1 MPQFKFSTKAG
12 TLEQLAPK
20 LKHSSIP
27 PFMHF
32 TVGEW
37 KKDRKKVVEQIQSH
51 FHSLVAVRSS
61 ALNEDSHKASL
72 AGYFHSMLDVDAK
85 SEAAIAKAVDS
96 VIASYSS
103 KGENN
108 QRNQVLVQEQV
119 QGVQMSGVIFTRDL
133 ESGAPYYLVNYDD
146 KSGRTDIITSGA
158 GGPQKIFTYCKL
170 FSRVPSDKL
179 MAQVIAG
186 AREIEKATGHDAL
199 DIEFVMARDKLHTL
213 QVRPIAVKEQQA
225 CNEKAFKDTL
235 EHVKQFIVSNN
246 RPFPNLAGS
255 NVAYG
260 IMPDWNP
267 AEIIGVDPKPLAFSL
282 YRHLITDTVWPQA
295 RKEVGYRDIGYQPG
309 IVSLAGKPYV
319 DIRMSF
325 NTFLPATVSKPTA
338 EKLVNFYLR
347 KLRRYQDYHDKVE
360 FKVAYTCYILD
371 YDEIEKEMAA
381 EGFTKAEISEMKR
394 SLFTLTDDILAE
406 RVTSI
411 DAEMQLTG
419 ELRARREKLLQS
431 DIPVLAKIAQ
441 LGHDCKL
448 YGTLP
453 FSKLARFGFISANM
467 MRSLLRKK
475 IITQDEYDRFFA
487 SIKTVATDFLDEL
500 AELKRGKITKAAFME
515 SYGHLRPGTYDLC
528 SRTYAEAFGQYIDLK
543 NFVEPVRE
551 AKAYDLS
558 DSTKR
563 KIDAE
568 LKRHGFSIHAGQL
581 LSFVRKSTMAR
592 EECKLEFTKNL
603 SLMLPYMHEYFSKH
617 GISREDA
624 AFLTMDD
631 VLEFSHSS
639 FTHDFIDALKAKI
652 GSNRRKYELMKQFTF
667 PPLIFLDRSVE
678 YFTSTHMMPN
688 YVTQKTVTAEVAY
701 VNSALAKPASL
712 KGKIVLIENA
722 DPGYD
727 WLFSHGIA
735 GLITEFGGAASHMTI
750 RAAEFKLPAAI
761 GCGPTLFNFV
771 KGCRNVELNCASKSI
786 KAII

>member
-1 MPQFKFSTKAG
+1 MAAFHFSTKAG

-27 PFMHF
+27 PFLHF

-37 KKDRKKVVEQIQSH
+37 ETGKAGIIRQIQAK
-51 FHSLVAVRSS
+51 FNSLVAIRSS
-61 ALNEDSHKASL
+61 ALNEDAAEGSM
-72 AGYFHSMLDVDAK
+72 AGYFHSALDVDAR
-85 SEAAIAKAVDS
+85 SAAAIAKAVEQ
-96 VIASYSS
+96 VIASYESR
-103 KGENN
+103 KGAN
-108 QRNQVLVQEQV
+108 RKNQVLVQEQV

-133 ESGAPYYLVNYDD
+133 EGGAPYYLVNYDD
-146 KSGRTDIITSGA
+146 NSGRTDIITSGA

-179 MAQVIAG
+179 MARLIAG
-186 AREIEKATGHDAL
+186 AREIEKATGNDAL
-199 DIEFVMARDKLHTL
+199 DIEFVIAGDRLHTL
-213 QVRPIAVKEQQA
+213 QVRPIAVKEVA
-225 CNEKAFKDTL
+225 PCPEKEFKDTL
-235 EHVKQFIVSNN
+235 EHVKQFIVSND

-282 YRHLITDTVWPQA
+282 YRHLITDSVWPQA
-295 RKEVGYRDIGYQPG
+295 RREVGYRDIGYQPG

-325 NTFLPATVSKPTA
+325 NTFLPASVSQPTA

-347 KLRRYQDYHDKVE
+347 KLRRFQDFHDKVE

-371 YDEIEKEMAA
+371 YEEIEKEMAA
-381 EGFTKAEISEMKR
+381 EGFTKAEIAEMKA
-394 SLFTLTDDILAE
+394 SLFKLTDDILAE
-406 RVTSI
+406 RVTSLA
-411 DAEMQLTG
+411 AEMRLTE
-419 ELRARREKLLQS
+419 ELRARREKLLKS

-441 LGHDCKL
+441 LGHDCRL

-453 FSKLARFGFISANM
+453 FSKLARFAFISANM
-467 MRSLLRKK
+467 MRSLLRKG

-487 SIKTVATDFLDEL
+487 SIKTVATDFLDRL
-500 AELKRGKITKAAFME
+500 AELKRGKITRAQFLHD
-515 SYGHLRPGTYDLC
+515 YGHLRPGTYDIC
-528 SRTYAEAFGQYIDLK
+528 SRTYAEAFDQYIDIR
-543 NFVEPVRE
+543 NFTEPSRE
-551 AKAYDLS
+551 GKDFEFSKA
-558 DSTKR
+558 TMAR
-563 KIDAE
+563 IDAE
-568 LKRHGFSIHAGQL
+568 LKKHGLSVDAASL
-581 LSFVRKSTMAR
+581 LKFVRKSTMMR

-603 SLMLPYMHEYFSKH
+603 SLMLSYIQEYFSKH

-631 VLEFSHSS
+631 ILEFSHSS

-652 GSNRRKYELMKQFTF
+652 ERNRRKYSLMRLFKF
-667 PPLIFLDRSVE
+667 PPLIFMDRSVE

-688 YVTQKTVTAEVAY
+688 YITQKTVTAEVVH
-701 VNSALAKPASL
+701 VNSGPKPASL

-727 WLFSHGIA
+727 WLFSHDIA

-771 KGCRNVELNCASKSI
+771 KGCKRIELNCASRNI